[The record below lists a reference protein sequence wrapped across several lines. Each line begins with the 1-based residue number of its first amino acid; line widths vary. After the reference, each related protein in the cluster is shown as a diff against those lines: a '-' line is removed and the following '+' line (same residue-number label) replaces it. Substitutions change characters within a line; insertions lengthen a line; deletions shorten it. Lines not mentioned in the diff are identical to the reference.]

1 MKIQR
6 YVMVAVL
13 AGTLG
18 VASCKQTPRTEQSAV
33 SVDAIQAEVLKA
45 GRDFS
50 RVQAIIA
57 ERKPA
62 LEKELER
69 CKTDQ
74 TTPLRNTTCQVASA
88 VAIDLIG
95 QHGSTDTSAS
105 LSAMELVSGKAEAAC
120 EQNSGIREIET
131 NCDRV
136 RRYSAGLASRLTAR
150 QIAVEARKSPA
161 NLSELTVHYE
171 TLRDQ
176 IRNDWP
182 ALAGAGPAVDVGQQI
197 RQATVC
203 SADDSYNLAFP
214 LASESGDIELI
225 QTAREA
231 IAAGV
236 GSLNWALCAEG
247 EASCDRNV
255 CDGNPDSED
264 CIIARSRAAALICA
278 NPPS

>member
-6 YVMVAVL
+6 YVMVALL

-18 VASCKQTPRTEQSAV
+18 VASCKQTPKTEQSAV
-33 SVDAIQAEVLKA
+33 SVDAIQAEVLNA

-50 RVQAIIA
+50 RVQTIIA

-62 LEKELER
+62 LEKEIER
-69 CKTDQ
+69 CKKDQ
-74 TTPLRNTTCQVASA
+74 TTPLRNTACQVASA

-95 QHGSTDTSAS
+95 QHGSTDTTAS
-105 LSAMELVSGKAEAAC
+105 LSAMELVSGKAEAIC
-120 EQNSGIREIET
+120 EQNPGIRDIET
-131 NCDRV
+131 NCDKV
-136 RRYSAGLASRLTAR
+136 RRYDAGLASRLTAR
-150 QIAVEARKSPA
+150 QIAVEARMSPA

-171 TLRDQ
+171 TLRNQ

-182 ALAGAGPAVDVGQQI
+182 ALASAGPAVDVGQQI

-214 LASESGDIELI
+214 LASGSGDIELI

-255 CDGNPDSED
+255 CDENPDSED
-264 CIIARSRAAALICA
+264 CIIARSRAAALICL

>member
-6 YVMVAVL
+6 YVMAALL
-13 AGTLG
+13 AAMLG
-18 VASCKQTPRTEQSAV
+18 VAGCKQTPKPVGSAI
-33 SVDAIQAEVLKA
+33 SVDAIQTEVLNA

-57 ERKPA
+57 ERKPD
-62 LEKELER
+62 LEKEIER
-69 CKTDQ
+69 CKKDQ
-74 TTPLRNTTCQVASA
+74 ATALGNTACQVASA
-88 VAIDLIG
+88 IAIDLIG
-95 QHGSTDTSAS
+95 QHGSTETTAS
-105 LSAMELVSGKAEAAC
+105 LSAMELISAKADAIC
-120 EQNSGIREIET
+120 EQNPGIREIET
-131 NCDRV
+131 NCDKV
-136 RRYSAGLASRLTAR
+136 RRYDAGLASRLTAR

-171 TLRDQ
+171 ALRDQ

-255 CDGNPDSED
+255 CDENPDSED
-264 CIIARSRAAALICA
+264 CIIARSRAAALICL

>member
-6 YVMVAVL
+6 YVMAALL

-18 VASCKQTPRTEQSAV
+18 VASCKQTPKTGASAV
-33 SVDAIQAEVLKA
+33 SVDAIQAEVLNA

-50 RVQAIIA
+50 RVQTIIA

-62 LEKELER
+62 LEKEIER
-69 CKTDQ
+69 CKKDQ
-74 TTPLRNTTCQVASA
+74 GTLLANATCQAASA

-95 QHGSTDTSAS
+95 QHGSTETTAS
-105 LSAMELVSGKAEAAC
+105 LSAMELVSGKTQAIC
-120 EQNSGIREIET
+120 EQGASNLSVEKQ
-131 NCDRV
+131 CDKV
-136 RRYSAGLASRLTAR
+136 RRYDAGLASRLTAR

-203 SADDSYNLAFP
+203 SADASYNLAFP

-255 CDGNPDSED
+255 CDENPDSED
-264 CIIARSRAAALICA
+264 CIIARSRAAALICL